1 MTSYLEYR
9 LLLIHSNWNLAE
21 NGDLKILSNKQ
32 KITNY
37 KIIIQI
43 EEGTCYPLR
52 PKAYSEILH
61 NIMRKPNPIKIYNS
75 MQSVIGRKTD
85 APSTEIIETQHCKP
99 LTISR

>member
-1 MTSYLEYR
+1 M
-9 LLLIHSNWNLAE
+9 
-21 NGDLKILSNKQ
+21 
-32 KITNY
+32 
-37 KIIIQI
+37 QI

>member
-1 MTSYLEYR
+1 M
-9 LLLIHSNWNLAE
+9 
-21 NGDLKILSNKQ
+21 Q
-32 KITNY
+32 V
-37 KIIIQI
+37 

-85 APSTEIIETQHCKP
+85 APSTEIIETQNCKP
-99 LTISR
+99 LTISRWNQKQYPKLTRSQSFFHTFSMDLEQ

>member
-1 MTSYLEYR
+1 M
-9 LLLIHSNWNLAE
+9 
-21 NGDLKILSNKQ
+21 
-32 KITNY
+32 
-37 KIIIQI
+37 QI

-85 APSTEIIETQHCKP
+85 APSTEIIETQNCKP
-99 LTISR
+99 LTISRWNQKQYPKLTRSQSFFHTFSMDLEQ

>member
-1 MTSYLEYR
+1 M
-9 LLLIHSNWNLAE
+9 
-21 NGDLKILSNKQ
+21 Q
-32 KITNY
+32 V
-37 KIIIQI
+37 

-85 APSTEIIETQHCKP
+85 APSTEIIETQNCKP
-99 LTISR
+99 LTISRWNQKQYPKLTRLQSFFHTFSMDLEQ

>member
-1 MTSYLEYR
+1 M
-9 LLLIHSNWNLAE
+9 
-21 NGDLKILSNKQ
+21 
-32 KITNY
+32 
-37 KIIIQI
+37 QI

-85 APSTEIIETQHCKP
+85 APSTEIIETQNCKP
-99 LTISR
+99 LTISRWNQKQYPKLTRLQSFFHTFSMDLEQ

>member
-1 MTSYLEYR
+1 M
-9 LLLIHSNWNLAE
+9 
-21 NGDLKILSNKQ
+21 
-32 KITNY
+32 
-37 KIIIQI
+37 QI

-85 APSTEIIETQHCKP
+85 APSTEIIETQHWPFLC
-99 LTISR
+99 

>member
-1 MTSYLEYR
+1 M
-9 LLLIHSNWNLAE
+9 
-21 NGDLKILSNKQ
+21 
-32 KITNY
+32 
-37 KIIIQI
+37 QI

-85 APSTEIIETQHCKP
+85 APSTEIIETQNCKP
-99 LTISR
+99 LTISRWNQKQYPKLTRSQSFFHTFSMHLEQ

>member
-1 MTSYLEYR
+1 M
-9 LLLIHSNWNLAE
+9 
-21 NGDLKILSNKQ
+21 
-32 KITNY
+32 
-37 KIIIQI
+37 QI

-85 APSTEIIETQHCKP
+85 APWTEIIETQHCKP
-99 LTISR
+99 LTISRWNQKQYPKLTRLQSFFHTFSMDLEQ